1 MNFVR
6 KNMKKYLLLLI
17 LLFNVESLFP
27 HCQVP
32 CGIYDDAM
40 RIMFIQEDFETIKKA
55 ITAID
60 NLSKKNDPQSL
71 NQLNR
76 WVMAK
81 DEHASNIQ
89 KLVSDYFLTQ
99 RIKKTNGQYV
109 NQLKY
114 LHQILVH
121 AMKCKQGV
129 SQQSVKNGLKFLDEF
144 SKVYFDKHGL
154 DHLRSLK

>member
-6 KNMKKYLLLLI
+6 KNMKKYLLLI
-17 LLFNVESLFP
+17 ILFNLEFLLA

-40 RIMFIQEDFETIKKA
+40 RIMLIKEDFGTIKKA
-55 ITAID
+55 ITEID
-60 NLSKKNDPQSL
+60 DLSKKNDPQSL

-76 WVMAK
+76 WIDAK
-81 DEHASNIQ
+81 DDHASNIQ
-89 KLVSDYFLTQ
+89 KIVSDYFLTQ
-99 RIKKTNGQYV
+99 RIKKTNGKYEE
-109 NQLKY
+109 QLKY

-129 SQQSVKNGLKFLDEF
+129 SAKSVENGLALVDGF

-154 DHLRSLK
+154 DHLRSLKK